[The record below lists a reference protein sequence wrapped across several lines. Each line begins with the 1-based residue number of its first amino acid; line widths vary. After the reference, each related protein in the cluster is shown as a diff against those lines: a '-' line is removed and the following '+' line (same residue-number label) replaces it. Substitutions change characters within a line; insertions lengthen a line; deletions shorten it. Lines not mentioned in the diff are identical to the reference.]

1 MFREGVIKYGS
12 VYQVLLLA
20 SHETASG
27 VYDNPHSILSGTQTT
42 EISIPL
48 AAAQR

>member
-1 MFREGVIKYGS
+1 MFIEGVIKYGS

-42 EISIPL
+42 ERSISL